1 MVRRGQRRQVHP
13 EASIVDVR
21 NTRGF
26 GMDWNAAIGIIVLLA
41 ALMLLVILLRK

>member
-13 EASIVDVR
+13 GASIVDVR
-21 NTRGF
+21 NTPGF
-26 GMDWNAAIGIIVLLA
+26 GMDWHAAIGIIVLLA